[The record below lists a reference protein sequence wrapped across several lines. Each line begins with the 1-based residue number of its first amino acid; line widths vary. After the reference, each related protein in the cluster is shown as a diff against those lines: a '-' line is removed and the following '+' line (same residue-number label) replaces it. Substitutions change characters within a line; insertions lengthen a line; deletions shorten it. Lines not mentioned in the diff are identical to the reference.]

1 MVFGQFCFFN
11 NLLPMNDFATYYAS
25 LHQRIQQ
32 GDNTAF
38 QKLFDSLWKPL
49 YVWAQS
55 VVMDEDIAKD
65 IVQEVWIDYWKRCK
79 KIQNLAIDAYLRQA
93 VRYKVYNYLRDRK
106 FNTVQI
112 EVIQELL
119 TDELTVGEPIALQE
133 NLTATEG
140 KLHRVL
146 KSLPKRCREI
156 FSLSREEGMSN
167 SDIATHYGISKRT
180 VENQITFALKK
191 LREVLGAFF

>member
-1 MVFGQFCFFN
+1 LGGFSLN
-11 NLLPMNDFATYYAS
+11 NHIPMNDFATYYAS

-32 GDNTAF
+32 GDKTAF
-38 QKLFDSLWKPL
+38 QELFDRLWKPL

-55 VVMDEDIAKD
+55 VVMDEDAAKD

-79 KIQNLAIDAYLRQA
+79 NIQNYAIDAYLRQA

-106 FNTVQI
+106 FNTIQI

-119 TDELTVGEPIALQE
+119 SDELAVDEPIELQE
-133 NLTATEG
+133 NLTATQN
-140 KLHRVL
+140 KLNEVL
-146 KSLPKRCREI
+146 KGLPKRCKEI
-156 FSLSREEGMSN
+156 FCLSREEGMSN
-167 SDIATHYGISKRT
+167 SEIAMHYGISKRT

-191 LREVLGAFF
+191 LREVLGVFF